1 MNREEAKEILPII
14 KAFAEGKTIQMD
26 RSIDPD
32 TEIVWKDVDNI
43 NALCS
48 AAMYRI
54 KPESKY
60 RPFKDA
66 EECWKEMLKHQPF
79 GWVKNH
85 NDDERLYNMQIFI
98 PNTSDACCFIHNIW
112 RRFGDMYNDYIFAD
126 GAPFGIKVEE
136 D

>member
-26 RSIDPD
+26 RSVDPD

-66 EECWKEMLKHQPF
+66 KECWNEMLKHQPF
-79 GWVKNH
+79 GWVKEISNSKMLF
-85 NDDERLYNMQIFI
+85 DVQAFD
-98 PNTSDACCFIHNIW
+98 PNTS
-112 RRFGDMYNDYIFAD
+112 NDCVYVNNRWTTFEKMFKGFTFAD
-126 GAPFGIKVEE
+126 GSPFGIKVEE
-136 D
+136 E

>member
-79 GWVKNH
+79 GWVKN
-85 NDDERLYNMQIFI
+85 NLFNYYAQITVVDIKEKTMAVDSNKGWKLINMFKEF
-98 PNTSDACCFIHNIW
+98 T
-112 RRFGDMYNDYIFAD
+112 FAD
-126 GAPFGIKVEE
+126 GSVFGIKVEE
-136 D
+136 E

>member
-26 RSIDPD
+26 RSVDPD
-32 TEIVWKDVDNI
+32 TEIVWEDVDNI

-66 EECWKEMLKHQPF
+66 KECWEEMQKHQPF
-79 GWVKNH
+79 GWVKML
-85 NDDERLYNMQIFI
+85 ESYTQIVTLD
-98 PNTSDACCFIHNIW
+98 NTSVTLAN
-112 RRFGDMYNDYIFAD
+112 IFAVLIFLPYEDYKQITFVD
-126 GAPFGIKVEE
+126 GQPFGIKVEE